1 MNDTTLNINR
11 DEEKPNNFKAM
22 DQLLEKPNA
31 ANGNALTAFEE
42 APEEEEASTSLAAL
56 TKQYL
61 ASAEDTTSDS
71 ICDNASTASPSS
83 SQAI

>member
-1 MNDTTLNINR
+1 MN
-11 DEEKPNNFKAM
+11 
-22 DQLLEKPNA
+22 QLLENPTA
-31 ANGNALTAFEE
+31 TYGNALTTFEE
-42 APEEEEASTSLAAL
+42 AREDETETASTSLAAL

-83 SQAI
+83 NTSQAI